1 MTDGTLRLERKPV
14 SRARETRPRPCPV
27 TFDVCETCRFE
38 STPHTVWSA
47 AERRV
52 PFRVTRAAG
61 TKCPPTFPQC
71 FTIRS
76 DSDRNV
82 TVGGRGVE
90 LFVGRP
96 VRNQP
101 HRPAQ

>member
-1 MTDGTLRLERKPV
+1 MTDGTLCLERKPV

-27 TFDVCETCRFE
+27 TFDVCETCRFQ
-38 STPHTVWSA
+38 STPHTVWFA

-61 TKCPPTFPQC
+61 AERTPTFPQC

-82 TVGGRGVE
+82 TVGGRGVK
-90 LFVGRP
+90 LFVGHA
-96 VRNQP
+96 VGN
-101 HRPAQ
+101 

>member
-14 SRARETRPRPCPV
+14 SRARETRPRPWPV

-38 STPHTVWSA
+38 STPDAVRPA
-47 AERRV
+47 AQRRV
-52 PFRVTRAAG
+52 PFCVAGAAG
-61 TKCPPTFPQC
+61 AERTPTIPQC
-71 FTIRS
+71 CTVGA
-76 DSDRNV
+76 DSHRKI

-90 LFVGRP
+90 LFVGHP